1 MTGEALPPGWVLVW
15 TYHVSA
21 RSTLY
26 APTFYAIPAVMPT
39 AHRRTVSADGGWR
52 FQVYLPADLAAAHI
66 ALAGASNLYPLT
78 DLARVGELCD
88 LLGRARVGVLTRLG
102 AGVLQRAALAVTG
115 VP

>member
-1 MTGEALPPGWVLVW
+1 MTGEPTIPGWVLVW
-15 TYHVSA
+15 TYRVSA

-26 APTFYAIPAVMPT
+26 APTFYAVPAVMPM

-52 FQVYLPADLAAAHI
+52 LQVYLPVDLAAAHS

-78 DLARVGELCD
+78 DLGRVGELCN

-102 AGVLQRAALAVTG
+102 AGVLQRAAQAVTPG
-115 VP
+115 P